1 LGTGND
7 LRVISCEEPF
17 LLKLL
22 LVITFYLSN
31 RNTTKIGTGA
41 RITPCHHVDSGID
54 DGGLACG
61 VSEGSS
67 EESLK
72 DNKYQGHSIF

>member
-1 LGTGND
+1 MGCCVNLED
-7 LRVISCEEPF
+7 
-17 LLKLL
+17 
-22 LVITFYLSN
+22 
-31 RNTTKIGTGA
+31 
-41 RITPCHHVDSGID
+41 HVDSGID